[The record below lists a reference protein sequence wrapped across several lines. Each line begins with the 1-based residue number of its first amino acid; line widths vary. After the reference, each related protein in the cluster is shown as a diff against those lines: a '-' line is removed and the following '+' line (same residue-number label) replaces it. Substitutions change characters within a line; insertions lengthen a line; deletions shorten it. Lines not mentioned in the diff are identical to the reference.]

1 MRNLSFVDMLSL
13 RENTFGPILEL
24 TIMEEHDMFV
34 EKTVKE
40 TERNEH
46 ERFLRL
52 AIKVSR
58 QRVDLVTETHRRM
71 F

>member
-1 MRNLSFVDMLSL
+1 MLSF
-13 RENTFGPILEL
+13 RENTFGRILEVP
-24 TIMEEHDMFV
+24 IMEEHDMFV

-46 ERFLRL
+46 EKFLRL
-52 AIKVSR
+52 AIKVSPA
-58 QRVDLVTETHRRM
+58 RVDLVTETNPRV